1 MMKRGGTDQKEM
13 LARLKRGKTTF
24 EVLVHEGLID
34 DYRSGKLRQ
43 IDVVPIQNV
52 FSDISKAEKA
62 SDQQLE
68 VAFGTSVVEE
78 VIDIILKEG
87 DVQESES
94 ERKERMEAKHQEVIS
109 AIQKMCVTSDDKPI
123 PTYRI
128 ESALK
133 AIHAHIDIDGDASRQ
148 AESFYEKLTE
158 VIPIKRAKTDME
170 AIITVPLALSGAAS
184 TIIRRHCTVQRE
196 IYHDRA
202 KYEVEVLECDM
213 LLKDLAKATNGDYE
227 FNIVGQDQHGNAPA
241 HASGSGGK

>member
-1 MMKRGGTDQKEM
+1 MMTRGGTEQKEM
-13 LARLKRGKTTF
+13 LARIKRGKTTF

-109 AIQKMCVTSDDKPI
+109 EIQKMCVTTDDKPV

-128 ESALK
+128 ENALK
-133 AIHAHIDIDGDASRQ
+133 TIHAHIDMDGDAARQ
-148 AESFYEKLTE
+148 AESFFKKLTE

-170 AIITVPLALSGAAS
+170 AIITVPLAFSGAAS

-196 IYHDRA
+196 TYHERA
-202 KYEVEVLECDM
+202 KYEVEVLECDL
-213 LLKDLAKATNGDYE
+213 LLKDLSKATNGDYE
-227 FNIVGQDQHGNAPA
+227 FDIVGEDQHGKAPS
-241 HASGSGGK
+241 HASGAGDK